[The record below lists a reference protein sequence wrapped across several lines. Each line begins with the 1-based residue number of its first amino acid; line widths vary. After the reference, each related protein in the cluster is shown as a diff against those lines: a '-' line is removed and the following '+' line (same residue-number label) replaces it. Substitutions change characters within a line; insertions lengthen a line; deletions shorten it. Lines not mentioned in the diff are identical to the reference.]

1 MGKRSTI
8 VALALAAVSALV
20 IASAAGGAIRTV
32 TFDDL
37 AANTRVSTEYQ
48 SSHGVAF
55 VSDPGV
61 SPLVK
66 SFPGKAHSGDKVG
79 VYSCEGLPGCGE
91 GFSDP
96 QLRGTLTTTATSVS
110 TYVGFWVDPAFP
122 GAGDSFMVRI
132 RAYNSSDVLV
142 AQSPYVTVVQ
152 GNALTQQVTATA
164 PAGESIAYFD
174 VIADAADNPEGK
186 YLAIDDVSVTTPD
199 APQPADFTLNP
210 GQTVVDVLTGTSVDV
225 PVDMNRLN
233 GSNGDVSF
241 SVSGLPTG
249 MSASFNP
256 NPVPGTNTRTTLTL
270 TAAEGAAHSD
280 QYTQIT
286 VTATPTPGAGASPR
300 SITKQ
305 VRIRENCDRTV
316 RFDYLDAR
324 SDSCMVRRAGHFEA
338 TNAEVRINGLVVEPA
353 DDSRPTLLIDPTNQ
367 TIKGKDSR
375 CPGGCRWQAARRSRF
390 TPVRSTGSSPA
401 PATGRARCSASTSAG
416 SRSSTASP

>member
-8 VALALAAVSALV
+8 VALALSAVSALV

-37 AANTRVSTEYQ
+37 AANTRVSTEYE
-48 SSHGVAF
+48 SSHGVTF

-174 VIADAADNPEGK
+174 VIADAPDGPEGK

-256 NPVPGTNTRTTLTL
+256 NPVPGTNT
-270 TAAEGAAHSD
+270 AHDPHPHRRRGRRPLGPVHADHGHGHAHPRSRCEPALD
-280 QYTQIT
+280 HQ
-286 VTATPTPGAGASPR
+286 AGAHPR
-300 SITKQ
+300 EL
-305 VRIRENCDRTV
+305 RPHRALR
-316 RFDYLDAR
+316 LP
-324 SDSCMVRRAGHFEA
+324 RRPQ
-338 TNAEVRINGLVVEPA
+338 R
-353 DDSRPTLLIDPTNQ
+353 
-367 TIKGKDSR
+367 
-375 CPGGCRWQAARRSRF
+375 
-390 TPVRSTGSSPA
+390 
-401 PATGRARCSASTSAG
+401 
-416 SRSSTASP
+416 